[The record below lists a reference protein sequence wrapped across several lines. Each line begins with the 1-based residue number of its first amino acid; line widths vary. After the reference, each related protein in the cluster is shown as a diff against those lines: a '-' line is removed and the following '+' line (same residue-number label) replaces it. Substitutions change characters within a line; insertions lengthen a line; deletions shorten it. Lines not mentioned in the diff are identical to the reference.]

1 MAKAKALADLG
12 DTDLLE
18 QLADRKE
25 ELFNLRFQFATGQL
39 DNSAAIKATK
49 KEIARVL
56 TELRAR
62 EIADAEAIAT
72 DTADA
77 ATSAADAT
85 ENEEDAD
92 G

>member
-18 QLADRKE
+18 QLADHKE

-39 DNSAAIKATK
+39 DNSAAMKAVK
-49 KEIARVL
+49 KDIARVL

-62 EIADAEAIAT
+62 EIADADAIA
-72 DTADA
+72 
-77 ATSAADAT
+77 AT
-85 ENEEDAD
+85 EEASN

>member
-1 MAKAKALADLG
+1 MAKAKALAELG

-18 QLADRKE
+18 QLADHKE

-39 DNSAAIKATK
+39 ENSARLKTVK

-62 EIADAEAIAT
+62 EITAAEALEG
-72 DTADA
+72 DV
-77 ATSAADAT
+77 
-85 ENEEDAD
+85 
-92 G
+92 

>member
-1 MAKAKALADLG
+1 MAKSKTLADLG

-18 QLADRKE
+18 QLADHKE

-39 DNSAAIKATK
+39 DNSAAIKAAK
-49 KEIARVL
+49 KDIARVL

-62 EIADAEAIAT
+62 EIV
-72 DTADA
+72 
-77 ATSAADAT
+77 AADAIAAS
-85 ENEEDAD
+85 EEASN

>member
-1 MAKAKALADLG
+1 MAKATTLADLG

-18 QLADRKE
+18 TFADRKE

-39 DNSAAIKATK
+39 ENSARMKQVK
-49 KEIARVL
+49 KEIARVQ

-62 EIADAEAIAT
+62 EIAA
-72 DTADA
+72 ADA
-77 ATSAADAT
+77 AA
-85 ENEEDAD
+85 EEA

>member
-1 MAKAKALADLG
+1 MAKAKTLTDLG

-18 QLADRKE
+18 QLADHKE

-39 DNSAAIKATK
+39 ENSARMKTVK

-62 EIADAEAIAT
+62 EITAAEAL
-72 DTADA
+72 
-77 ATSAADAT
+77 
-85 ENEEDAD
+85 EGEDA
-92 G
+92 

>member
-1 MAKAKALADLG
+1 MARAKALADLG

-18 QLADRKE
+18 QLADHKE

-39 DNSAAIKATK
+39 DNSAALKAVK
-49 KEIARVL
+49 KDIARVL

-62 EIADAEAIAT
+62 EIADAEALAT
-72 DTADA
+72 
-77 ATSAADAT
+77 T
-85 ENEEDAD
+85 EEASD

>member
-1 MAKAKALADLG
+1 MAKAKALAELG

-18 QLADRKE
+18 KLSDAKE

-39 DNSAAIKATK
+39 ENSARMKQVK

-62 EIADAEAIAT
+62 EIADAESLE
-72 DTADA
+72 
-77 ATSAADAT
+77 TSD
-85 ENEEDAD
+85 D
-92 G
+92 